1 MNDSNQEV
9 NSNNNIK
16 QEKISEEEQ
25 KDNNNLKEEICRLQ
39 EKIYKLQEENSRLC
53 LLRERNAYGYNNS
66 YFITEEKLIE
76 IDFNKYFIE
85 IDEGIFVDVK
95 QVYMDNKESVT
106 KQKIKK
112 LLEEEKNSPIV
123 FGGRCN
129 KKTLEYGIKLGKIIA
144 YEELLQE
151 YKKKEVFIR

>member
-9 NSNNNIK
+9 NNNNDIK
-16 QEKISEEEQ
+16 QEKTSEEEQ
-25 KDNNNLKEEICRLQ
+25 NNNNLKKEICRLQ
-39 EKIYKLQEENSRLC
+39 EKIYRLQEENSRLC
-53 LLRERNAYGYNNS
+53 LLKERDAYGYNNS

-151 YKKKEVFIR
+151 HKKRSFL

>member
-1 MNDSNQEV
+1 MNVSNQEV
-9 NSNNNIK
+9 NGNNNIK

-25 KDNNNLKEEICRLQ
+25 KNNNNLKEEICRLQ

-66 YFITEEKLIE
+66 YFITEEKL
-76 IDFNKYFIE
+76 IE

-151 YKKKEVFIR
+151 HKKRSFL